1 MILFVLAIVIG
12 LVLLVWSAD
21 RFVDGAVGVAQ
32 FLGMS
37 TFLIGMVIVGFGTSA
52 PEIVVSILSAMN
64 DTPQLALGNA
74 YGSNIA
80 NIALILGTT
89 AIIAPVVVHKQAMKR
104 DIPVLILMTAL
115 TIYLVKDGNVSMLD
129 GVILLLA
136 FVAVMSFNILHE
148 LHDKRKRKNA
158 MAAEALEN
166 ASEPSEKVSIVKSLL
181 WLVVGLG
188 VLVGS
193 SRMLVWGAIGMAQAL
208 GVSDLLIGLT
218 IVAVGTSLPELASS
232 IAAARKGENDLA
244 VGNVIGSNIFNTLV
258 VVGIAAVIT
267 PIQATDPKVLS
278 RDLPIMSA
286 LTLLLFFICFPLIK
300 SKRQKTAGKENE
312 RFGFGR
318 IGGAFFLLLYVGYL
332 VLLGLEANGVI

>member
-1 MILFVLAIVIG
+1 MILAIVAIVVG

-32 FLGMS
+32 FFGMS
-37 TFLIGMVIVGFGTSA
+37 TFLIGMLVVGFGTSA
-52 PEIVVSILSAMN
+52 PEMVVSVLSALN

-89 AIIAPVVVHKQAMKR
+89 ALIAPVIVKKQAVKR
-104 DIPVLILMTAL
+104 DIPILIATTIL
-115 TIYLVKDGNVSMLD
+115 TIVLVKDGNVSLFD
-129 GVILLLA
+129 GVVLLLA
-136 FVAVMSFNILHE
+136 FVAITVFNISME
-148 LHDKRKRKNA
+148 LRDKRKRKNE
-158 MAAEALEN
+158 AAE
-166 ASEPSEKVSIVKSLL
+166 SEPAEKVSIVKAFAWLL
-181 WLVVGLG
+181 VGLA
-188 VLVGS
+188 LLIAS
-193 SRMLVWGAIGMAQAL
+193 SRMLVWGAVYMAQAL

-232 IAAARKGENDLA
+232 IAAARRGENDLA

-267 PIQATDPKVLS
+267 PIKAMDAEVLS

-286 LTLLLFFICFPLIK
+286 LTLLLFFICIPFK
-300 SKRQKTAGKENE
+300 KKNGKRVS
-312 RFGFGR
+312 GFGR
-318 IGGAFFLLLYVGYL
+318 IGGAFFLSLYVAYL
-332 VLLGLEANGVI
+332 VLLGIQAV

>member
-1 MILFVLAIVIG
+1 MILSIVAIVVG

-21 RFVDGAVGVAQ
+21 RFVDGAVGVAR

-52 PEIVVSILSAMN
+52 PEMVVSILSAMN

-89 AIIAPVVVHKQAMKR
+89 ALIAPVVVQKQAMSR
-104 DIPVLILMTAL
+104 DIPVLLAMTVL
-115 TIYLVKDGNVSMLD
+115 TVLLLWDGNVSLVD
-129 GVILLLA
+129 GVVLLVA
-136 FVAVMSFNILHE
+136 FAAIMTFNILSE
-148 LHDKRKRKNA
+148 LRQKRKRKKS
-158 MAAEALEN
+158 AEVHDELE
-166 ASEPSEKVSIVKSLL
+166 SESTEQVSIVKSSLL
-181 WLVVGLG
+181 LLLGLVLLIV
-188 VLVGS
+188 S
-193 SRMLVWGAIGMAQAL
+193 SRMLVWGAINVAQAL

-232 IAAARKGENDLA
+232 IAAARRGENDLA

-258 VVGIAAVIT
+258 VVGLAAVIA
-267 PIQATDPKVLS
+267 PIKAMEPEVLI

-286 LTLLLFFICFPLIK
+286 LTLLLFFICIPFK
-300 SKRQKTAGKENE
+300 KKNGKRVS
-312 RFGFGR
+312 GFGR
-318 IGGAFFLLLYVGYL
+318 IGGAFFLSLYIAYL
-332 VLLGLEANGVI
+332 VLLGIQSV